1 MEKLADTQRQRV
13 IKMTDARIVHKLLQS
28 GMSLDKVEL
37 LDTLLKINV
46 G

>member
-1 MEKLADTQRQRV
+1 MGKLTDTQRQRV

-37 LDTLLKINV
+37 LDSV
-46 G
+46 VRGDG